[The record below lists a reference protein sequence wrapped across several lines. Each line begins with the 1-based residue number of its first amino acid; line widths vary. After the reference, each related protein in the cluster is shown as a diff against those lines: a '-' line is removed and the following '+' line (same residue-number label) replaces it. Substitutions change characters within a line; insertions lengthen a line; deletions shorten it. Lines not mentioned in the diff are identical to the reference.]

1 MGLVVTALCGSF
13 CIACLRPLTRRYVC
27 RGHMSLEQIDND
39 VKVVVRWS
47 TKFIY
52 FVSKTKRRSVISSIV
67 IAAFFIFIPNYSA
80 YILAKDIYDKNMPK
94 IGLANVV
101 YEKGQLQ
108 YLIDLLEACI
118 NVDVS
123 DKNKDYY
130 CSTAKDFYK
139 FSIEEKFMLEPD
151 ETLRQEAF
159 HRMKADA
166 KFLINE
172 LDYKLLSV
180 KQPDEAFTNVE
191 FIFDWWAE
199 LIIYLFACMSGLLF
213 YVYITQLGE
222 VKKT

>member
-1 MGLVVTALCGSF
+1 MLCGHF
-13 CIACLRPLTRRYVC
+13 CIACLRPLTQRYVF

-39 VKVVVRWS
+39 VKIAVRWS
-47 TKFIY
+47 KKFIY
-52 FVSKTKRRSVISSIV
+52 FVSKTKLRSVMSSVI
-67 IAAFFIFIPNYSA
+67 IAAFVIFIPKYSA
-80 YILAKDIYDKNMPK
+80 FILAKDIYDTNMPK
-94 IGLANVV
+94 IELANAV
-101 YEKGQLQ
+101 YKKGQLR

-130 CSTAKDFYK
+130 CSVAKDFYR
-139 FSIEEKFMLEPD
+139 FSVEEKFMIEPD

-166 KFLINE
+166 TFLINE

-180 KQPDEAFTNVE
+180 KQPDQAFTNVE
-191 FIFDWWAE
+191 FIFDWWLD
-199 LIIYLFACMSGLLF
+199 LIIYLFACMIGFLF
-213 YVYITQLGE
+213 YVCITQLGE